1 MGIISEKK
9 FIPIKSVMRLVTT
22 MVLTVIISFYVVT
35 GIFVYVITEKEYE
48 NVQSRIDLAFNVEYK
63 HNIDVLKEYAYWN
76 EAYFFLKTMKD
87 EKWIQKNINNYI
99 FKMYDYEWLALDSG
113 EGLNLITKR
122 KSSPILKKDLKIL
135 FKNKNEEYREYK
147 YIKGD
152 LYEIISVYFV
162 DEATQKKYKD
172 KLVIGIKINK
182 SYLDSIILKYDLPE
196 IKLTERSGDE
206 KLTLIGESNGEKSY
220 LSWTYNSPTR
230 NVIPYM
236 AAMGL
241 VLLIAFILIIRKMLS
256 SELKE
261 SAKYEEALYSA
272 ATRDYLT
279 GIANRRFFLDY
290 VKKEFN
296 LLTLEK
302 RDLSIL
308 QLDIDFFK
316 KINDKYGH
324 SVGDR
329 ALVLFV
335 EKVSSVLRDNDLIGR
350 IGGEEFAVFLPDTTE
365 ETAINISKR
374 IHNVLK
380 VSPLEVSDGVKHN
393 ITVSVGGS
401 TNKNKKIKLEDLI
414 VNADKALYVS
424 KENGR
429 NRTTFL

>member
-22 MVLTVIISFYVVT
+22 MVLTVIISFYIVT
-35 GIFVYVITEKEYE
+35 GIFVYVITEKEYD
-48 NVQSRIDLAFNVEYK
+48 NIQSRINLAFNVEYK
-63 HNIDVLKEYAYWN
+63 HNVDVLKEYAYWN
-76 EAYFFLKTMKD
+76 EAYFFLKVMRN

-99 FKMYDYEWLALDSG
+99 FKMYNYEWLALDSG
-113 EGLNLITKR
+113 NNLDLITKR
-122 KSSPILKKDLKIL
+122 KSSQILKKDLKFL
-135 FKNKNEEYREYK
+135 FKNKNKKHRDYR

-152 LYEIISVYFV
+152 LYEIISVYFI
-162 DEATQKKYKD
+162 DETTQKKYKD
-172 KLVIGIKINK
+172 KLVVGIKIDENH
-182 SYLDSIILKYDLPE
+182 LESIALKYDLPQ
-196 IKLTERSGDE
+196 IRLTEKSNNE
-206 KLTLIGESNGEKSY
+206 KLQLVGESNGENSY

-272 ATRDYLT
+272 ATKDYLT

-324 SVGDR
+324 SVGDK
-329 ALVLFV
+329 ALILFV
-335 EKVSSVLRDNDLIGR
+335 EKVGSVLRDNDLIGR
-350 IGGEEFAVFLPDTTE
+350 IGGEEFAIFLPDTTE
-365 ETAINISKR
+365 EEATVVSKR
-374 IHNVLK
+374 IHNILK
-380 VSPLEVSDGVKHN
+380 VSPLEVSSGVKHN
-393 ITVSVGGS
+393 ITVSIGGS

-414 VNADKALYVS
+414 VNADKALYIS

-429 NRTTFL
+429 DRTTFL